1 MYLHE
6 ILIDEFS
13 STSIP
18 SIWDVGDVSP
28 RLNLTPIAL
37 MEGGALAKTLFLN
50 DPTKPDYRNSYKRV
64 MITISE
70 YSCTTHY
77 EQWFH
82 YDPRRLASN
91 SSNDP
96 CFLNA
101 QKLRDAVTSF
111 LQFNSCIAP
120 VVLSNGY
127 RMRQP
132 EKVGEKA
139 IKSSLTNDFNWANW
153 IRSSVDCG
161 VTVMYY
167 ISTISKCQNMAP
179 CFTENTMKEYRA
191 KAIKE
196 EVIFLFGVDVLSRAG
211 YLPYITLEI
220 TD

>member
-1 MYLHE
+1 MEPPSIVNTNQSKTRGRLV
-6 ILIDEFS
+6 DEFS
-13 STSIP
+13 RTSVP
-18 SIWDVGDVSP
+18 SIWAVGDVTP
-28 RLNLTPIAL
+28 RLNPTPVAL

-50 DPTKPDYRNSYKRV
+50 DPTKLDYRFFSFLVVMVMYQHEILEYFSLPARTRNSKKRV

-82 YDPRRLASN
+82 YDPRHLASN

-120 VVLSNGY
+120 VVLSNGH

-139 IKSSLTNDFNWANW
+139 IKSSLTNGEKQTFQWLKATDFN
-153 IRSSVDCG
+153 
-161 VTVMYY
+161 Y
-167 ISTISKCQNMAP
+167 P
-179 CFTENTMKEYRA
+179 
-191 KAIKE
+191 
-196 EVIFLFGVDVLSRAG
+196 L
-211 YLPYITLEI
+211 
-220 TD
+220 